1 MFYMDRSIGRAAK
14 PTLDAV
20 YVGESPFYACVNG
33 VLECRRGIVWTLMLV
48 MAKIAKVKNFPGR
61 CRAGRDRRGR
71 AWLWTLSLDISQYSH
86 RKKGRAVGD
95 DGLLGP

>member
-1 MFYMDRSIGRAAK
+1 
-14 PTLDAV
+14 
-20 YVGESPFYACVNG
+20 
-33 VLECRRGIVWTLMLV
+33 MLV